1 MTAVHRAIA
10 DDLRDAIRS
19 GRYAP
24 GAPLPSART
33 LGDQYGVTHQTA
45 ATALR
50 HLAAERWVVL
60 HPGRVALVA
69 DTHPPEPTPASPT
82 PSLAELAR
90 RVEVLEELHSSDT
103 PGHQHP

>member
-19 GRYAP
+19 GTLAP
-24 GAPLPSART
+24 GARLPGIRA
-33 LGDQYGVTHQTA
+33 LGEQYGVTPQTA

-50 HLAAERWVVL
+50 TLAAERWIVL
-60 HPGRVALVA
+60 EPGKVTVVA
-69 DTHPPEPTPASPT
+69 DAHPTEPTPASPT
-82 PSLAELAR
+82 PSLADLAR